1 MSPRRK
7 ETADARHERVAEDQE
22 LAMTDDIRA
31 DDRLRAEV
39 AHRQPG
45 GRPPLGRIALLL
57 RGGGAPGLYRPEAG
71 GRYPLVGFSAACLG
85 LVGLV
90 LLVVWATGGFEDV
103 HLSLAGWI
111 AYGLGVVLTSV
122 LGVGLMALVFYSD
135 RSGRDESAGEL
146 RPEAD
151 RRA

>member
-1 MSPRRK
+1 MPS
-7 ETADARHERVAEDQE
+7 
-22 LAMTDDIRA
+22 
-31 DDRLRAEV
+31 
-39 AHRQPG
+39 
-45 GRPPLGRIALLL
+45 
-57 RGGGAPGLYRPEAG
+57 AG
-71 GRYPLVGFSAACLG
+71 GVHLIIFGQKPDNQSEPQEGG
-85 LVGLV
+85 
-90 LLVVWATGGFEDV
+90 LLVIRIMGGFESV

>member
-1 MSPRRK
+1 MISRLPLLGLTGALTLSPPPASASARTVRSVRSDGRTVTLDDGSIHRS
-7 ETADARHERVAEDQE
+7 EAD
-22 LAMTDDIRA
+22 
-31 DDRLRAEV
+31 
-39 AHRQPG
+39 
-45 GRPPLGRIALLL
+45 
-57 RGGGAPGLYRPEAG
+57 

-85 LVGLV
+85 FVGLV
-90 LLVVWATGGFEDV
+90 LLVVWIMGGFEDV

-111 AYGLGVVLTSV
+111 AYGLGVVLTST

-146 RPEAD
+146 RPETD

>member
-1 MSPRRK
+1 MP
-7 ETADARHERVAEDQE
+7 
-22 LAMTDDIRA
+22 
-31 DDRLRAEV
+31 
-39 AHRQPG
+39 
-45 GRPPLGRIALLL
+45 
-57 RGGGAPGLYRPEAG
+57 RGGGALGSCRLGADG
-71 GRYPLVGFSAACLG
+71 GYPLVGFSAACLG

-135 RSGRDESAGEL
+135 RSGGDEGARKL
-146 RPEAD
+146 
-151 RRA
+151 